1 MCALLASL
9 SLSSFASA
17 LEIKNQTVIK
27 GWSVI
32 EAKTDR
38 DGHSYQALRC
48 DQPGCNSREASM
60 SLLLWGSKYRNAIT
74 PMVGLGSDLP
84 RRFPA
89 QLSVGRK
96 LFAYIQN
103 KKPGPHRL
111 LPKRKSDDAKIVRA
125 MLSALSRD
133 PQAVVHVTSSLG
145 ERKISLN
152 GLPEVLAY
160 FDEHCWIN

>member
-1 MCALLASL
+1 MCAFLACL

-17 LEIKNQTVIK
+17 LEIKSQTVIK

-38 DGHSYQALRC
+38 DGLSCQALRC
-48 DQPGCNSREASM
+48 DQPDCNSREASV

-89 QLSVGRK
+89 QLSVGGK
-96 LFAYIQN
+96 AFAFSQN

-111 LPKRKSDDAKIVRA
+111 LPKRKTDDAKIIRA
-125 MLSALSRD
+125 MLTALSRD
-133 PQAVVHVTSSLG
+133 PQANAHVTSSLG
-145 ERKISLN
+145 EQKISLD

-160 FDEHCWIN
+160 FEEHCWIN